1 MQTPFYSQKLP
12 VEVLVLRRKP
22 VGGALPHPSLLV
34 IHSAATSQALTQ
46 LSPVD
51 VAVHLGRLL
60 GQAREEAWHLASNFA
75 FPQRPVIEGVGN
87 LRAAILREKALIDSA
102 LHSYFSTAVASELL
116 QDIKDTREKLQG
128 FPCFAYVVDYP
139 MGRNLAT
146 IRLPVAQTSPKKG
159 LFAANQP
166 VNINLLEGEL
176 ASGLSDPSRYL
187 IAGKI

>member
-1 MQTPFYSQKLP
+1 MQTPFYSQKLA

-34 IHSAATSQALTQ
+34 IHSATTSQTLTR
-46 LSPVD
+46 LSSVE
-51 VAVHLGRLL
+51 VAASLGRLL
-60 GQAREEAWHLASNFA
+60 GQTREEAWHLASNFA

-87 LRAAILREKALIDSA
+87 LRAAILREKAMIDSA
-102 LHSYFSTAVASELL
+102 LHSYFSNAVSSELL
-116 QDIKDTREKLQG
+116 QNIKNTAAKLQAS
-128 FPCFAYVVDYP
+128 PCFAYVVDYP
-139 MGRNLAT
+139 MGRSLPT
-146 IRLPVAQTSPKKG
+146 IRLPAVQTSPNKG

-166 VNINLLEGEL
+166 VNINVLEGVL